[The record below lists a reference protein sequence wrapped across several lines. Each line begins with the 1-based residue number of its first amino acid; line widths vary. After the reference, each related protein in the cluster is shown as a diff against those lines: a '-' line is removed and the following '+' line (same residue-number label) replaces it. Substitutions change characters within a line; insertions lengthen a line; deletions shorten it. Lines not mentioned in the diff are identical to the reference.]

1 MSGLPRRQLLG
12 LLGGGMLAGVG
23 ARRAPAG
30 ADTALDVRIL
40 QTASSLEALAEAA
53 YARIPADALAG
64 FGAGAGRR
72 HGEHKRALQAQTTA
86 LGGRVQDAANPTF
99 APLLAG
105 ADPVAAAATIEKV
118 LVDTYLGNLSLLQDR
133 RSKELVAAAMAVAAQ
148 HLAFLRTA
156 GALFAGGTPQLVRI
170 PFPAADLARLPPA
183 AGTVATPDAFHRV
196 SGPELIADP
205 ASGALG

>member
-1 MSGLPRRQLLG
+1 MSGLPRRRVLG
-12 LLGGGMLAGVG
+12 LLGGGVLAGAMG
-23 ARRAPAG
+23 TPAG

-53 YARIPADALAG
+53 YLRIPGEALAG

-72 HGEHKRALQAQTTA
+72 HADQKRMFQAQTTA
-86 LGGRVQDAANPTF
+86 LGGRTQDAPNPTF
-99 APLLAG
+99 APLLTG
-105 ADPVAAAATIEKV
+105 GDPIMAATTIEKV
-118 LVDTYLGNLSLLQDR
+118 LVDTYLANLVMLDDR
-133 RSKELVAAAMAVAAQ
+133 RSKELVAAAMAVDAQ

-156 GALFAGGTPQLVRI
+156 GALLAGGTPQLVKV
-170 PFPAADLARLPPA
+170 PFPPADLAKLPPT
-183 AGTVATPDAFHRV
+183 AGTVATPDALHRV

>member
-1 MSGLPRRQLLG
+1 
-12 LLGGGMLAGVG
+12 MLAGALG
-23 ARRAPAG
+23 SPAR
-30 ADTALDVRIL
+30 ADAALDVRIL

-53 YARIPADALAG
+53 WARIPGEALAG

-72 HGEHKRALQAQTTA
+72 HGEHKRAFQTQTTA
-86 LGGRVQDAANPTF
+86 LGGRVQDAPNPTF
-99 APLLAG
+99 ASLLTG
-105 ADPVAAAATIEKV
+105 ADPVVAATTIEKV
-118 LVDTYLGNLSLLQDR
+118 LVDTYLGNLAMLDDR

-156 GALFAGGTPQLVRI
+156 GALLAGGTPQLVRI
-170 PFPAADLARLPPA
+170 PFPAADLAKLTPTT
-183 AGTVATPDAFHRV
+183 GTVATPDALHRV